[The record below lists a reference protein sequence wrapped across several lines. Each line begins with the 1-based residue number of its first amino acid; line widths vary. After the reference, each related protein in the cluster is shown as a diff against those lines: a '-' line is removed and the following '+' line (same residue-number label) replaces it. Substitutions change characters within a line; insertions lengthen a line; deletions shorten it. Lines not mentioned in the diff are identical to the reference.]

1 MKCPCCDKEL
11 LKCPV
16 CSGVGKHERAGG
28 KFQDV
33 RGIIADDWR
42 RVYELVERQSQERL
56 ALVHQI
62 EVEIKGRN
70 A

>member
-1 MKCPCCDKEL
+1 MNCPCCGKEL

-16 CSGVGKHERAGG
+16 CGEVGKHKRIGG

-33 RGIIADDWR
+33 RGITADDWR
-42 RVYELVERQSQERL
+42 RVYELVERQHQERL
-56 ALVHQI
+56 ELVHQI
-62 EVEIKGRN
+62 EVEIRGRN